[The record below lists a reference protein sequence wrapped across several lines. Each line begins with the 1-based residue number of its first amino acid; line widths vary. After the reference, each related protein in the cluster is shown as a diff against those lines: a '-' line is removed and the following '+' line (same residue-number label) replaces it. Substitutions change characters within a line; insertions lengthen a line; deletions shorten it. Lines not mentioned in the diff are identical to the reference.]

1 MTDDSFE
8 SALKNIRDNFKVE
21 EEFEGEIENIP
32 GATFRGIVF
41 FAPLG
46 KFKVVRSLRP
56 RVVGHSQG
64 LDFDYSKSDFIDD
77 VEVSKWSERLEDW
90 ERASLESLMQK

>member
-8 SALKNIRDNFKVE
+8 SALKNIHDNFEVE
-21 EEFEGEIENIP
+21 EDFEGEIENLP
-32 GATFRGIVF
+32 GATFRGVVF
-41 FAPLG
+41 FTPQG

-56 RVVGHSQG
+56 RVVSQSVNG
-64 LDFDYSKSDFIDD
+64 DCEYSKGDFIDE
-77 VEVSKWSERLEDW
+77 VEVSKWSERSLEW